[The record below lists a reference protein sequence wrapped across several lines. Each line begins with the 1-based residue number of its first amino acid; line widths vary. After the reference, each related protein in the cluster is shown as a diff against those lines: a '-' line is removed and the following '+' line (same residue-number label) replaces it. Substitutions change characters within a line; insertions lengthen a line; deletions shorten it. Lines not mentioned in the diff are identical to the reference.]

1 MKGKDMTRDELRQ
14 LVNKRKHGLVMR
26 QLNRPEASFR
36 DEDGFITI
44 GMVLGRIATPSDFE
58 RIFQKAIA
66 LG

>member
-14 LVNKRKHGLVMR
+14 LVNKRKHGLIMR
-26 QLNRPEASFR
+26 QLNHPDASFR

-44 GMVLGRIATPSDFE
+44 HRVLGRIATPSDFE